1 MSLDES
7 MKNASS
13 NTKGFP
19 PPQKKKKSTSD
30 EQDLQVMSL
39 SKREKIHESPET
51 GPERCIWPFG

>member
-13 NTKGFP
+13 NT
-19 PPQKKKKSTSD
+19 KKSTSD